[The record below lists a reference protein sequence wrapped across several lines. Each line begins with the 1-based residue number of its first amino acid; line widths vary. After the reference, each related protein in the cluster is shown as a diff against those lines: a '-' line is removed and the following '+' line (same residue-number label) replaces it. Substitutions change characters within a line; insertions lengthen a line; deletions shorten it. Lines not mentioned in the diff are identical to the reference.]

1 MTHDEVRQVW
11 EGRIAA
17 YQASGQSATEWCA
30 MHQLLPRQL
39 WYCLRK
45 FKATNKSVTPSSR
58 WMAINVAKP
67 FEEKVTTLHVRI
79 GSAVIEVKSG
89 YNPALLSD
97 VVRTLQTLC

>member
-1 MTHDEVRQVW
+1 MTQVEVRQVW

-17 YQASGQSATEWCA
+17 YQASGQSASEWCA

-39 WYCLRK
+39 WYWLRK
-45 FKATNKSVTPSSR
+45 FKTTKASVTLSSQ
-58 WMAINVAKP
+58 WMAINVDKR
-67 FEEKVTTLHVRI
+67 FEEKETSLLVRI
-79 GSAVIEVKSG
+79 GSAEIEVKSG